1 MGALLKCQDCGYVIS
16 SAENIELAKNIAE
29 RTNQCQKCHSKRFVV
44 SKQPEKTSLSNRNK
58 TIRTETVNK
67 PLWTITNILLHLSTH
82 PDDDPTSDSFPG
94 IYVFNQ
100 TRGTAARSTSTEEGV
115 LVSLFPTI

>member
-44 SKQPEKTSLSNRNK
+44 SKQPEKNVVVES
-58 TIRTETVNK
+58 EQ
-67 PLWTITNILLHLSTH
+67 
-82 PDDDPTSDSFPG
+82 DDQNGDSE
-94 IYVFNQ
+94 Q
-100 TRGTAARSTSTEEGV
+100 TT
-115 LVSLFPTI
+115 LDDH